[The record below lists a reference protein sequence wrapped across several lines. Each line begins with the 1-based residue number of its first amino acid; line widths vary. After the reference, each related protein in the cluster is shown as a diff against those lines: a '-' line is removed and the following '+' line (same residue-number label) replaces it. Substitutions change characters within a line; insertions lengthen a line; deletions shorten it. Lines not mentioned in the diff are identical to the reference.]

1 MLIEFK
7 IQPFKETHGTC
18 GQMLFM
24 EKDTSS
30 KSAPSNSS
38 ITMTSIKE
46 EVERDREEGRG
57 RKASKQ
63 EKEIY
68 FS

>member
-7 IQPFKETHGTC
+7 IQPLKETHGTC
-18 GQMLFM
+18 CQMLFM

-30 KSAPSNSS
+30 KSAPSNSP
-38 ITMTSIKE
+38 ITMTSIE
-46 EVERDREEGRG
+46 EAERDREGEGG

-63 EKEIY
+63 EMEIY
-68 FS
+68 RS